1 MEYFAKSV
9 PNGGSK
15 EEQVTLKQHLDDTVE
30 CAQDFFEK
38 FGHYFTEKEKAI
50 IIEAC
55 RVHDLGKANIV
66 FQSKINKELHVIK
79 TQEIPH
85 GFLSAMTTSPEE
97 FKNHIPEADNDDYKA
112 FYTAVYHHHVREDKN
127 GDDIILNF
135 CKKYYNPYIRDFL
148 NDESIKAKVSSINKY
163 LLFRNTGSISG
174 NKYIM
179 SCYDKNEYLYE
190 WQEFVL
196 IKGLLNKFDYTVSAG
211 YTEAEDCS
219 DFTTKYLK
227 TSIENIFQQH
237 GLRPVQEY
245 MRDKC
250 DKNLVV
256 VAPTV
261 MGKTEASLL
270 WLNGEKG
277 FYTLPYVVSSNAIY
291 ERIRD
296 RYEYKDVAILHS
308 DSMHYYFEDQVN
320 ETDSDGYEK
329 YQKAKLLSQPLTICT
344 VDQLFKFVYK
354 ALGTEIF
361 AATLK
366 YSKIIIDEIQA
377 YSPSVIAAIIYG
389 LKIVTDMGGKFAI
402 ITATFPPVLGSFMHK
417 YGLMADS
424 QYEYRDFSALSDFK
438 RHWIDIKD
446 GDIEIDRVVEDSYDK
461 KVLVICNTVK
471 KAQQI
476 YKSLT
481 EKTDNVHLLHAR
493 FTKEHKR
500 MLENEII
507 KFSDSENE
515 TGIWVTTQLVEA
527 SLDIDFDVLYTE
539 MSTADSLLQRMGRCN
554 RKGRHIPDKANI
566 HIYINA
572 NGVGVSRAIYNRE
585 IYTRSVECLEKY
597 IGRVMTES
605 DKSEYINKVYC
616 TDEIKDTDYYRD
628 IEKFLAMFIELT
640 PAEYSK
646 SEADEKFRDINSI
659 KIIPD
664 DVYEDNREVISE
676 CIDIMHSSDADRR
689 EKNDARTKLDSYV
702 ISIQL
707 YAYKKYPD
715 GIDRDVIYGSDIH
728 RSCIMYDFNVVDLT
742 GAGLVLGKYE
752 RDIFV

>member
-15 EEQVTLKQHLDDTVE
+15 EEQVTLKQHLDDTVK

-66 FQSKINKELHVIK
+66 FQSKINKELDVIK

-148 NDESIKAKVSSINKY
+148 NDESIKAKVSGINKY

-174 NKYIM
+174 SKYIM
-179 SCYDKNEYLYE
+179 SCYDKNEYLHE

-256 VAPTV
+256 VAPTG

-402 ITATFPPVLGSFMHK
+402 ITATFPPVLGSLMHK
-417 YGLMADS
+417 YGLMADN
-424 QYEYRDFSALSDFK
+424 QYEYRDFSALSNLK

-554 RKGRHIPDKANI
+554 RKGRYIPDKANI

-628 IEKFLAMFIELT
+628 IEKFLAMFKELT

-676 CIDIMHSSDADRR
+676 
-689 EKNDARTKLDSYV
+689 
-702 ISIQL
+702 
-707 YAYKKYPD
+707 
-715 GIDRDVIYGSDIH
+715 
-728 RSCIMYDFNVVDLT
+728 
-742 GAGLVLGKYE
+742 
-752 RDIFV
+752 

>member
-1 MEYFAKSV
+1 
-9 PNGGSK
+9 
-15 EEQVTLKQHLDDTVE
+15 
-30 CAQDFFEK
+30 
-38 FGHYFTEKEKAI
+38 
-50 IIEAC
+50 
-55 RVHDLGKANIV
+55 
-66 FQSKINKELHVIK
+66 
-79 TQEIPH
+79 
-85 GFLSAMTTSPEE
+85 
-97 FKNHIPEADNDDYKA
+97 
-112 FYTAVYHHHVREDKN
+112 
-127 GDDIILNF
+127 
-135 CKKYYNPYIRDFL
+135 
-148 NDESIKAKVSSINKY
+148 
-163 LLFRNTGSISG
+163 
-174 NKYIM
+174 M
-179 SCYDKNEYLYE
+179 SCYDKNEYLHE

-219 DFTTKYLK
+219 AFTTKYLK

-256 VAPTV
+256 VAPTG

-402 ITATFPPVLGSFMHK
+402 ITATFPPVLGSLMHK
-417 YGLMADS
+417 YGLMADN
-424 QYEYRDFSALSDFK
+424 QYEYRDFSALSNLK

-554 RKGRHIPDKANI
+554 RKGRYIPDKANI

-628 IEKFLAMFIELT
+628 IEKFLAMFKELT

-676 CIDIMHSSDADRR
+676 CIDIMHSSNADRR

-742 GAGLVLGKYE
+742 GAGLVLGEYE